1 MLYYLAISKSMLIF
15 EVNIT
20 KDPNELTDRFNDLK
34 SDLNKWK
41 TKLNQLDNEIKI
53 YFIFIVSEDP
63 FKDKPIEDCYN
74 LVYLDEFGDLFLQQT

>member
-20 KDPNELTDRFNDLK
+20 KDPNELTDRFNELK

-41 TKLNQLDNEIKI
+41 TKLNQLDN
-53 YFIFIVSEDP
+53 IVVNCFSAKSSFSNP
-63 FKDKPIEDCYN
+63 F
-74 LVYLDEFGDLFLQQT
+74 L